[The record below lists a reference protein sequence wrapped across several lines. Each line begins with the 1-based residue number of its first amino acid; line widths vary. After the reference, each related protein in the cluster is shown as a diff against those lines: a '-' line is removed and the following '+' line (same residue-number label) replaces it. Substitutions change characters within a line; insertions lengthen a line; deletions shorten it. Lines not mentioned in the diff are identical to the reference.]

1 MAQITRVDAGRMQL
15 CGVLDLASVPALLQD
30 IDGLDYE
37 ASSVT
42 VDLKTVEHADSAGV
56 ALLLAWMRHARHA
69 EREIRFL
76 NMPTQMLNIARVS
89 GLDEVLPLARD

>member
-1 MAQITRVDAGRMQL
+1 
-15 CGVLDLASVPALLQD
+15 
-30 IDGLDYE
+30 
-37 ASSVT
+37 
-42 VDLKTVEHADSAGV
+42 
-56 ALLLAWMRHARHA
+56 MRHARHA

>member
-1 MAQITRVDAGRMQL
+1 MAEITRVDVGRMQL
-15 CGVLDLASVPALLQD
+15 CGVLNLASVAALLAD
-30 IDGLDYE
+30 IERLEYD
-37 ASSVT
+37 ASSVV

-89 GLDEVLPLARD
+89 GLDEVLPLARE

>member
-30 IDGLDYE
+30 IEGLDYE
-37 ASSVT
+37 ASSVI

-56 ALLLAWMRHARHA
+56 ALLLALMRHARHA